1 MGLSR
6 RAVLGGAA
14 GAAAVVVFDPVLGWG
29 TAEASEGV
37 EVPGLDGELVLDPA
51 ALAEAGGD
59 YGNIVHRAPVVVLRP
74 ASVLDVVSMV
84 RFANEHGIRV
94 AMRGQGHSVFGQAQ
108 AGMGVV
114 IDSRTLATVH
124 RVGPDSAVV
133 DAGVRWV
140 DLLRAT
146 LPRGLT
152 PPVSTDYIG
161 LSVGGTLSVG
171 GIGGAS
177 SRFGLQV
184 DNVVELEVVTGDGR
198 LVLCSEGQN
207 RTLFRAVLGG
217 LGQFAIIVRATVR
230 LVRAESTARVYRLS
244 YATVEALTA
253 DQRMALGDGRFDYL
267 EGQVVPQPDSG
278 WSFLLE
284 GAVFFSEPSTP
295 DDGDVLAGLNPV
307 VVEVEQLP
315 YFDWLDRITELVD
328 QLEELGLPNPWI
340 NLFLPGPAVNG
351 YVTEAIANL
360 TPADTGGGPI
370 LLYPVPR
377 ARLTRPFVAVP
388 DNPVVFLFAILRMV
402 IPPNQAEVD
411 RLIAANRALYER
423 AVAVGATLY
432 PVSAIPLS
440 PDDWRRHF
448 GPAWPQFA
456 AAKARFDP
464 RHLLTPGQGIVA

>member
-1 MGLSR
+1 VGLSR
-6 RAVLGGAA
+6 RAVLGRAA
-14 GAAAVVVFDPVLGWG
+14 GAAAVIAFDPVLGWS
-29 TAEASEGV
+29 TAEASGGI
-37 EVPGLDGELVLDPA
+37 EVPGLDGKLVVDPA

-59 YGNIVHRAPVVVLRP
+59 YGNIVHRAPVAVLQP
-74 ASVLDVVSMV
+74 ASVRDVVAMV
-84 RFANEHGIRV
+84 RFANRHGVRV

-114 IDSRTLATVH
+114 IDSRTMATVH
-124 RVGPDSAVV
+124 RVGPDRAVV

-140 DLLRAT
+140 DLLHAT

-198 LVLCSEGQN
+198 LVRCSEGQN

-230 LVRAESTARVYRLS
+230 LVRAERVARVYRLS

-253 DQRMALGDGRFDYL
+253 DQRTALRDGRFDYL
-267 EGQVVPQPDSG
+267 EGQIVPEPDGG

-295 DDGDVLAGLNPV
+295 DDGDVLAGLGPV
-307 VVEVEQLP
+307 ATEIEQLP

-328 QLEELGLPNPWI
+328 QLKELALPSPWI
-340 NLFLPGPAVNG
+340 NLFLPVRAVDD
-351 YVTEAIANL
+351 YVTEATANL

-388 DNPVVFLFAILRMV
+388 DSPVVFLFAILRIV
-402 IPPNQAEVD
+402 VPPDQAEVA
-411 RLIAANRALYER
+411 RLLTANRALYER
-423 AVAVGATLY
+423 AVGVGGTLY
-432 PVSAIPLS
+432 PVSAVPLN
-440 PDDWRRHF
+440 PGDWRRHF

-464 RHLLTPGQGIVA
+464 RRVLTPGQRM